1 MNYQLIGSISQTSP
15 SSASTVVSTASIS
28 GLQSFDEIQIEAILT
43 QATGG
48 TLDVY
53 LQRKLISDLWADY
66 AHFTQLAAGST
77 VFKYSARS
85 TSAGGITVVGGGT
98 DASPGVVLAA
108 NTILSGHP
116 GTDLR
121 AVFVAGASTSAGAT
135 QTIRVFGLK
144 R

>member
-1 MNYQLIGSISQTSP
+1 MNYQLIGAISETSP
-15 SSASTVVSTASIS
+15 ASASTVVSTGTIS
-28 GLQSFDEIQIEAILT
+28 GLASFEEIHIEAILT

-48 TLDVY
+48 VLDVY
-53 LQRKLISDLWADY
+53 LQRKLANNLWSDY

-85 TSAGGITVVGGGT
+85 ASAGGITVVGGGT
-98 DASPGVVLAA
+98 DATPGVVLAA

-116 GTDLR
+116 GTVLR
-121 AVFVAGASTSAGAT
+121 AVFVAGVSTSAGAT
-135 QTIRVFGLK
+135 QTIRAFGLT